1 MLRQETVVPEILE
14 VIKELQ
20 SAPLFKDHVLVGG
33 TALTL
38 QLGHRTSTDIDLFTQ
53 KTQNTVTLINYF
65 KDKFKNVE
73 IKVAND
79 DFIRIYTNDI
89 KIEMVQYENKI
100 LETSKFE
107 EGIKFLGINEI
118 AAMKL
123 DAITKRTEP
132 RDFIDIAYL
141 LQEISLKKMFELY
154 KEIFGGIS
162 PLYMKRTLL
171 IKSKNIKD
179 NEWLS
184 GGIKMLK
191 DDIKPKDVPVILE
204 KAIDEYNKKNGIGKL

>member
-65 KDKFKNVE
+65 KDKFKNIE